1 MYETK
6 SKIRRLPLTT
16 KHLSITDESDDVM
29 MSKFKRDCKAF
40 LVTKI
45 EVHVSSLFKV
55 PDTRHK
61 GSVHLWRSGGT
72 VSTSVP

>member
-1 MYETK
+1 
-6 SKIRRLPLTT
+6 
-16 KHLSITDESDDVM
+16 M
-29 MSKFKRDCKAF
+29 MSKFKRDCEAF
-40 LVTKI
+40 LVAKI